1 MKKKTYMAPVAMTV
15 KISTPLMVVVYS
27 GGGGD
32 TEIIDKGDGDSGDGG
47 GDEYPDTEE
56 GGIPWGD

>member
-1 MKKKTYMAPVAMTV
+1 MKKKTYMAPVATTV

-32 TEIIDKGDGDSGDGG
+32 TEELDKGGSGDGG
-47 GDEYPDTEE
+47 GDEYPDTDE

>member
-32 TEIIDKGDGDSGDGG
+32 TEELDKGDSDSGDDGG
-47 GDEYPDTEE
+47 PDTDD

>member
-1 MKKKTYMAPVAMTV
+1 MKKKTYMAPVAMIV

-27 GGGGD
+27 GGGSD
-32 TEIIDKGDGDSGDGG
+32 TEELDKGGSGDSG
-47 GDEYPDTEE
+47 GDEYPDTDE

>member
-32 TEIIDKGDGDSGDGG
+32 KEELDKGGSGDDG
-47 GDEYPDTEE
+47 GDEYPGTD
-56 GGIPWGD
+56 GDGISWGD